1 MKISQIVGAIDT
13 NQIRISDHADL
24 EAHGDRLSY
33 EDIFYTVRR
42 GEIIEEYPA
51 DKPYPSCLVYGQTM
65 RVEPI
70 HSVWAYNPDNR
81 WAVLITVYRPDP
93 NRWINW
99 TERRNE

>member
-1 MKISQIVGAIDT
+1 MKISQIVEAIDA
-13 NQIRISDHADL
+13 NRMRISDHADL
-24 EAHGDRLSY
+24 EAHEDRLSY
-33 EDIFYTVRR
+33 EEIFYSVRR
-42 GEIIEEYPA
+42 GNIIEEYPT
-51 DKPYPSCLVYGQTM
+51 DTPYPSCLVYGQTL
-65 RVEPI
+65 RGEPT